1 MSETIALP
9 PQGFVLPDG
18 TMHELS
24 AEEVAVTEVPEVVE
38 EPSQEEVQAQMAK
51 QLPEPRGWRILCS
64 LVTATDQYDSGL
76 LKADETKKIE
86 ELTSPVLF
94 VLKLGDLAYKDAD
107 KFPMGPWCKEG
118 DFVITRPYT
127 GTRIMIYGKEFRVI
141 YDDQVEAVVEDP
153 RGITRA

>member
-1 MSETIALP
+1 MSDTIALP
-9 PQGFVLPDG
+9 PQGLVLPDG
-18 TMHELS
+18 SLHSLEVAPELS
-24 AEEVAVTEVPEVVE
+24 EIVE
-38 EPSQEEVQAQMAK
+38 EPTPEEVQAQMAR
-51 QLPEPRGWRILCS
+51 QLPEPRGWKILCS

-94 VLKLGDLAYKDAD
+94 VLKMGDLAYKDEE
-107 KFPMGPWCKEG
+107 KFPSGPWCKEG

-127 GTRIMIYGKEFRVI
+127 GTRILIYGKEFRVI

>member
-9 PQGFVLPDG
+9 PQGLVLPDG
-18 TMHELS
+18 TMHSLE
-24 AEEVAVTEVPEVVE
+24 AVDVEVTEVPEEPTPE
-38 EPSQEEVQAQMAK
+38 EIQVQMAR
-51 QLPEPRGWRILCS
+51 QLPEPRGWRMLCS
-64 LVTATDQYDSGL
+64 LVTATDQYDSGIV
-76 LKADETKKIE
+76 KADETKKIE

-94 VLKLGDLAYKDAD
+94 VLKLGDLAYKDEA
-107 KFPMGPWCKEG
+107 KFPTGAWCKEG

>member
-18 TMHELS
+18 TMHSLE
-24 AEEVAVTEVPEVVE
+24 AVDVEVTEVPEEPTPE
-38 EPSQEEVQAQMAK
+38 EIQVQMAR
-51 QLPEPRGWRILCS
+51 QLPEPRGWRLLCS
-64 LVTATDQYDSGL
+64 LVTATDQYDSGIV
-76 LKADETKKIE
+76 KADETKKIE

-94 VLKLGDLAYKDAD
+94 VLKLGDLAYKDEA
-107 KFPMGPWCKEG
+107 KFPTGAWCKEG

>member
-9 PQGFVLPDG
+9 PQGFVLSDG
-18 TMHELS
+18 SMHS
-24 AEEVAVTEVPEVVE
+24 FEEAAANEVSNVE
-38 EPSQEEVQAQMAK
+38 EPTPEEVQVQMAK

-64 LVTATDQYDSGL
+64 LVTASDEYDSGL
-76 LKADETKKIE
+76 VKADETKKIE

-94 VLKLGDLAYKDAD
+94 VLKLGDLAYKDEA
-107 KFPMGPWCKEG
+107 KFPTGAWCKEG

>member
-18 TMHELS
+18 TMHSL
-24 AEEVAVTEVPEVVE
+24 EVEATEVPAVE
-38 EPSQEEVQAQMAK
+38 EPTPEEIQAQMAR
-51 QLPEPRGWRILCS
+51 QLPEPRGWRMLCS

-94 VLKLGDLAYKDAD
+94 VLKMGDLAYKDEA
-107 KFPMGPWCKEG
+107 KFPTGAWCKEG

>member
-18 TMHELS
+18 SMHSLDAVDVE
-24 AEEVAVTEVPEVVE
+24 VTEVPEEPTPE
-38 EPSQEEVQAQMAK
+38 EIQVQMAR
-51 QLPEPRGWRILCS
+51 QLPEPRGWRMLCS

-94 VLKLGDLAYKDAD
+94 VLKLGDLAYKDEA
-107 KFPMGPWCKEG
+107 KFPTGAWCKEG

-153 RGITRA
+153 RGIARA

>member
-1 MSETIALP
+1 MSESIAVPTQGLILP
-9 PQGFVLPDG
+9 PGVKTAPAPVQPTVDEEYESAIQKAKSMPSPSGF
-18 TMHELS
+18 
-24 AEEVAVTEVPEVVE
+24 
-38 EPSQEEVQAQMAK
+38 K
-51 QLPEPRGWRILCS
+51 ILCA
-64 LVTATDQYDSGL
+64 LVEAGDTYESGL
-76 LKADETKKIE
+76 VKADETKKVE

-94 VLKLGDLAYKDAD
+94 VLKMGDLAYKDEA
-107 KFPMGPWCKEG
+107 KFPTGAWCKEG

>member
-9 PQGFVLPDG
+9 PQGLVLPDG
-18 TMHELS
+18 TMHSLE
-24 AEEVAVTEVPEVVE
+24 AVDVEVTEVPEEPTPE
-38 EPSQEEVQAQMAK
+38 EIQVQMAR
-51 QLPEPRGWRILCS
+51 QLPEPRGWRLLCS

-94 VLKLGDLAYKDAD
+94 VLKLGDLAYKDEV
-107 KFPMGPWCKEG
+107 KFPTGAWCKEG

-127 GTRIMIYGKEFRVI
+127 GTRIMLYGKEFRVI

>member
-9 PQGFVLPDG
+9 PQGLVLPDG
-18 TMHELS
+18 TMHSLE
-24 AEEVAVTEVPEVVE
+24 AVDVEVTEVPEEPTPE
-38 EPSQEEVQAQMAK
+38 EIQVQMAR
-51 QLPEPRGWRILCS
+51 QLPEPRGWRMLCS

-94 VLKLGDLAYKDAD
+94 VLKLGDLAYKDEA
-107 KFPMGPWCKEG
+107 KFPTGAWCKEG

>member
-18 TMHELS
+18 SMHSLDAVDVEVN
-24 AEEVAVTEVPEVVE
+24 EVAEPTPEEIQV
-38 EPSQEEVQAQMAK
+38 QMAR
-51 QLPEPRGWRILCS
+51 QLPEPRGWRMLCS
-64 LVTATDQYDSGL
+64 LVTATDQYESGIV
-76 LKADETKKIE
+76 KADETKKIE

-94 VLKLGDLAYKDAD
+94 VLKLGDLAYKDEA
-107 KFPMGPWCKEG
+107 KFPTGAWCKEG

-153 RGITRA
+153 RGIARA

>member
-18 TMHELS
+18 SMHSLDAVDVEVN
-24 AEEVAVTEVPEVVE
+24 EVAEPTPEEIQV
-38 EPSQEEVQAQMAK
+38 QMAR
-51 QLPEPRGWRILCS
+51 QLPEPRGWRMLCS

-94 VLKLGDLAYKDAD
+94 VLKLGDLAYKDET
-107 KFPMGPWCKEG
+107 KFPTGAWCKEG

-153 RGITRA
+153 RGIARA

>member
-24 AEEVAVTEVPEVVE
+24 AEEVAAADEPTPE
-38 EPSQEEVQAQMAK
+38 QVQAQMAR

-64 LVTATDQYDSGL
+64 LVTASDEYEGGL

-94 VLKLGDLAYKDAD
+94 VLKLGDLAYQDEA
-107 KFPMGPWCKEG
+107 KFPNGAWCKEG

>member
-9 PQGFVLPDG
+9 PQGLVLPDG
-18 TMHELS
+18 TMHSLE
-24 AEEVAVTEVPEVVE
+24 AVDVEVTEVPEEPTPE
-38 EPSQEEVQAQMAK
+38 EIQVQMAR
-51 QLPEPRGWRILCS
+51 QLPEPRGWRLLCS

-94 VLKLGDLAYKDAD
+94 VLKLGDLAYKDEA
-107 KFPMGPWCKEG
+107 KFPTGAWCKEG

-153 RGITRA
+153 RGIARA

>member
-1 MSETIALP
+1 
-9 PQGFVLPDG
+9 
-18 TMHELS
+18 MHELS
-24 AEEVAVTEVPEVVE
+24 AEVGDAPAVEAPTPEE
-38 EPSQEEVQAQMAK
+38 IQAQMAR
-51 QLPEPRGWRILCS
+51 QLPEPRGWRMLCS

-94 VLKLGDLAYKDAD
+94 VLKMGDLAYKDEA
-107 KFPMGPWCKEG
+107 KFPTGAWCKEG